1 MSDSKQSLLS
11 QTEPES
17 DDPPPAYT
25 SSNTNTSTTNQPN
38 HQKRASLLPR
48 PPPLSLPILT
58 HLRSKRFILASSSPR
73 RRQILSLL
81 SLPNMEIIPSNT
93 PEDLP
98 KTLPPFEYV
107 LQTATQKAQAV
118 YAQEIDSPKG
128 DPFILAADT
137 VIVDTSTGSIL
148 EKPRS
153 EAHHIAMLKGL
164 RDAGEHKVYTALV
177 AMTPLASARVPGY
190 ALESCLEE
198 TKVWFDQGVSDE
210 VILAYVRTREG
221 ADKAG
226 GYGIQ
231 GLGSILVDRIEGGF
245 DNVVGLP
252 LKKAL
257 WLMEKVV
264 VRADDEDLL
273 DGEGGSDEDGEGEE
287 EE

>member
-11 QTEPES
+11 QTEPET

-25 SSNTNTSTTNQPN
+25 STTNTTTPNKPN

-58 HLRSKRFILASSSPR
+58 HLRNKRFILASASPR

-107 LQTATQKAQAV
+107 LQTATLKAQAV

-177 AMTPLASARVPGY
+177 AMTPLASARMPGY

-257 WLMEKVV
+257 WLMERVV

-273 DGEGGSDEDGEGEE
+273 DGEAGDEDLEE
-287 EE
+287 EEEE

>member
-11 QTEPES
+11 QTEPET

-25 SSNTNTSTTNQPN
+25 STTNTTTPNKPN

-58 HLRSKRFILASSSPR
+58 HLRNKRFILASASPR

-107 LQTATQKAQAV
+107 LQTATLKAQAV

-177 AMTPLASARVPGY
+177 AMTPLASARMPGY

-257 WLMEKVV
+257 WLMERVV

-273 DGEGGSDEDGEGEE
+273 DGEAGDEDLEE
-287 EE
+287 EEE

>member
-1 MSDSKQSLLS
+1 
-11 QTEPES
+11 
-17 DDPPPAYT
+17 
-25 SSNTNTSTTNQPN
+25 
-38 HQKRASLLPR
+38 
-48 PPPLSLPILT
+48 
-58 HLRSKRFILASSSPR
+58 
-73 RRQILSLL
+73 
-81 SLPNMEIIPSNT
+81 MEIIPSNT

-107 LQTATQKAQAV
+107 LQTATLKAQAV

-177 AMTPLASARVPGY
+177 AMTPLASARMPGY

-273 DGEGGSDEDGEGEE
+273 DGEAGDEDLEESEGE
-287 EE
+287 

>member
-11 QTEPES
+11 QTEPET

-25 SSNTNTSTTNQPN
+25 STTNTTTPNKPN

-58 HLRSKRFILASSSPR
+58 HLRNKRFILASASPR

-107 LQTATQKAQAV
+107 LQTATLKAQAV

-177 AMTPLASARVPGY
+177 AMMPLASARMPGY

-273 DGEGGSDEDGEGEE
+273 DGEAGDEDLEESEGE
-287 EE
+287 

>member
-11 QTEPES
+11 QS
-17 DDPPPAYT
+17 DPSTTDPPPAY
-25 SSNTNTSTTNQPN
+25 SPSTNPTTTTTAN
-38 HQKRASLLPR
+38 KRASLLPR

-58 HLRSKRFILASSSPR
+58 HLRTKRFILASTSPR

-81 SLPNMEIIPSNT
+81 SLPNMEIIPPNT
-93 PEDLP
+93 EENLP
-98 KTLPPFEYV
+98 KTLSPYEYV

-118 YAQEIDSPKG
+118 YTQEIDSPKG
-128 DPFILAADT
+128 EPAVILAADT
-137 VIVDTSTGSIL
+137 VIVDTSSGSIL

-164 RDAGEHKVYTALV
+164 RDAGEHKVYTAVV
-177 AMTPLASARVPGY
+177 AMAPLESARVPGY

-198 TKVWFDQGVSDE
+198 TKVWFDRGVSDE

-221 ADKAG
+221 VDKAG

-231 GLGSILVDRIEGGF
+231 GLGSILVEKIEGSY

-252 LKKAL
+252 LRKTL
-257 WLMEKVV
+257 EVIEKVV
-264 VRADDEDLL
+264 EKADDEDLL
-273 DGEGGSDEDGEGEE
+273 DGEV
-287 EE
+287 

>member
-11 QTEPES
+11 QTEPET

-25 SSNTNTSTTNQPN
+25 STTNTTTPNKPN

-58 HLRSKRFILASSSPR
+58 HLRNKRFILASASPR

-107 LQTATQKAQAV
+107 LQTATLKAQAV

-164 RDAGEHKVYTALV
+164 RDSGEHKVYTALV
-177 AMTPLASARVPGY
+177 AMTPLASARMPGY

-273 DGEGGSDEDGEGEE
+273 DGEAGDEDLEESEGE
-287 EE
+287 

>member
-11 QTEPES
+11 QTEPET

-25 SSNTNTSTTNQPN
+25 STTNTTTPNKPN

-58 HLRSKRFILASSSPR
+58 HLRNKRFILASASPR

-107 LQTATQKAQAV
+107 LQTATLKAQAV

-177 AMTPLASARVPGY
+177 AMTPLASARMPGY

-273 DGEGGSDEDGEGEE
+273 DGEAGDEDLEESEGE
-287 EE
+287 

>member
-11 QTEPES
+11 QTEPET

-25 SSNTNTSTTNQPN
+25 TSNTTTTTNKPN

-58 HLRSKRFILASSSPR
+58 HLRNKRFILASSSPR

-107 LQTATQKAQAV
+107 VQTATLKAQAV

-137 VIVDTSTGSIL
+137 VIVDTSMGSIL

-190 ALESCLEE
+190 ALETCLEE

-252 LKKAL
+252 LKAAL
-257 WLMEKVV
+257 RLMEKVV

-273 DGEGGSDEDGEGEE
+273 DGEAPSDEEEGDEDEE
-287 EE
+287 

>member
-11 QTEPES
+11 QTEPET

-25 SSNTNTSTTNQPN
+25 TSNTTTTANKPN

-58 HLRSKRFILASSSPR
+58 HLRNKRFILASSSPR

-93 PEDLP
+93 PEDLT

-107 LQTATQKAQAV
+107 VQTATLKAQAV

-190 ALESCLEE
+190 ALETCLEE

-252 LKKAL
+252 LKAAL
-257 WLMEKVV
+257 RLMEKVV

-273 DGEGGSDEDGEGEE
+273 DGEAPSDEEEGDEDEE
-287 EE
+287 

>member
-11 QTEPES
+11 QTEHET

-25 SSNTNTSTTNQPN
+25 STTNTTTPNKPN

-58 HLRSKRFILASSSPR
+58 HLRNKRFILASASPR

-107 LQTATQKAQAV
+107 LQTATLKAQAV

-177 AMTPLASARVPGY
+177 AMTPLASARMPGY

-273 DGEGGSDEDGEGEE
+273 DGEAGDEDLEESEGE
-287 EE
+287 

>member
-11 QTEPES
+11 QTEPET

-25 SSNTNTSTTNQPN
+25 TSNTTTTTNKPN

-58 HLRSKRFILASSSPR
+58 HLRNKRFILASSSPR

-107 LQTATQKAQAV
+107 VQTATLKAQAV

-190 ALESCLEE
+190 ALETCLEE

-252 LKKAL
+252 LKAAL
-257 WLMEKVV
+257 RLMEKVV

-273 DGEGGSDEDGEGEE
+273 DGEAPSDEEEGDEDEE
-287 EE
+287 